1 MGTGVVARGL
11 SSFGSGALELRFN
24 SCSKAC
30 GIFWDQASNSC
41 LLRWQES
48 SLTAEPP
55 GKPIFEMFGDM
66 VVQANLS

>member
-1 MGTGVVARGL
+1 MGVVARGL
-11 SSFGSGALELRFN
+11 SSFGSGALELRFS

-30 GIFWDQASNSC
+30 GIFWGQASNSC
-41 LLRWQES
+41 VLHWQES

-66 VVQANLS
+66 VIQANLS